1 MIVMFLKSLA
11 KKVKKMRILKTYEIN
26 IDFII
31 REHELQEKMNHI
43 KFYGSI
49 QSNYENLV
57 DDDFSII
64 DVSNKEA
71 SKYYEFNRILSQENY
86 DLGKNISDFIKEFK
100 RQTKN
105 TEEAIRLMPMHMKE
119 LYKFTDDCI
128 STFYCYFNFGKSN
141 TERMLPYC
149 RPAVEKFIFNKI
161 YPFIYDMYRIKY
173 QEDNTIFLINQ
184 NTIKIQKSPIQILKD
199 LEVEKSFIDQDED
212 DRRMIP
218 FKSTV
223 DCINKIEFEVCPK
236 DKFETLMKASLD
248 MRNCI
253 LDITKGKVYY
263 AYIG

>member
-31 REHELQEKMNHI
+31 REHELQEKMNHV
-43 KFYGSI
+43 KLYGNYPNS
-49 QSNYENLV
+49 YENLG
-57 DDDFSII
+57 DDDISII
-64 DVSNKEA
+64 DISNKEA
-71 SKYYEFNRILSQENY
+71 SNYYEFYRILSQENY
-86 DLGKNISDFIKEFK
+86 DLGKNVSDFIKEFK
-100 RQTKN
+100 KLNKN
-105 TEEAIRLMPMHMKE
+105 TEEAIIYMPKQMQE
-119 LYKFTDDCI
+119 LYKFTDDCV

-161 YPFIYDMYRIKY
+161 YPFIYDIYNFKH
-173 QEDNTIFLINQ
+173 QEENKIFLINQ
-184 NTIKIQKSPIQILKD
+184 NIIKIQKSPIQILKD
-199 LEVEKSFIDQDED
+199 LEVKKSFIDQEED
-212 DRRMIP
+212 DKRIIP

-223 DCINKIEFEVCPK
+223 DCINKIEFEMSPK

-253 LDITKGKVYY
+253 LDITKGKVYLH
-263 AYIG
+263 